1 MRIGKVVLH
10 TDSAKSYKLNFKL
23 SGVIHDAVVHCKK
36 RVKVKGKMQ
45 WLKPRYTRVVKHK
58 LPGGKKLA
66 VKAGTQHID
75 RA

>member
-10 TDSAKSYKLNFKL
+10 TDSAKSYKLKL
-23 SGVIHDAVVHCKK
+23 SGVIHDAVVHYKK

-66 VKAGTQHID
+66 VTLQGRHTAH
-75 RA
+75 